1 MRVQRSSAGP
11 LLGLAAVLAVAL
23 AAPVAAQQ
31 GLLTGRI
38 TDVATG
44 LPIEAAQVQIL
55 GGARSTGGLTDGN
68 GTYHIQLAAGT
79 YSVVVEYVGYRSER
93 FPGIRVLAGQPT
105 VYDIRL
111 TSRALELDPIV
122 VSPSRSGVG
131 EKETKAPASVHTISS
146 LEISERAVTTPV
158 DYIKNAPGV
167 DVISSGLQS
176 SNVVVRGFNN
186 IFSGALHMLTD
197 NRIAGVPSLR
207 VNLIHFVPSNEQD
220 IERMEVVLGPGSALY
235 GPNTANGVVHILTKS
250 PLDDQ
255 GTTVTLG
262 GGERSVFQG
271 NFRSAFLLNPNLG
284 FKVSALYLRGNE
296 WPFEDST
303 EVANRKWADAN
314 PQACLA
320 DRVFRGL
327 SAADA
332 QLSCGRIGIRHY
344 KTKRFGLEAR
354 ADWRFAEKGTF
365 IATYGRTD
373 ATGIEMTGLGA
384 GQTGNWVYQFF
395 QGRVRYDRFFAQAYV
410 NQSDAGDTYLLNSG
424 MPLVDKSSLWVAQA
438 QHGFAL
444 ADGRQDFTYGFD
456 FLGTRP
462 STEGKINGSYED
474 MDNVNEWGIYLQS
487 KTALTDQL
495 DLIFAGRLD
504 DHSILADKVLSP
516 RAALVFKPTE
526 EQSFRL
532 SFNRAYSAPST
543 LNYFLDI
550 PNGYAPGLAALGYG
564 LRAYGTGANGW
575 SVANADGSPK
585 GFRSPFNPAG
595 PSTLVPMA
603 GTTAFWK
610 AATGVV
616 AAQTQDPAARALLAY
631 LGTLTPAP
639 GSIGTMLYNP
649 QSKTLSALAQTPI
662 QGLPSVR
669 ESNAESFEVGW
680 TGIVAQR
687 IKLTADLYRTTQNDF
702 VSPLLIQNPLVMF
715 NGQDVGKFLTAP
727 VVGALTQQYMAA
739 GLTLAQAQAKAAQDA
754 PAIVGQLAAG
764 IAQVPIG
771 VVSSSDLP
779 GGADL
784 LVSYRNVGNL
794 TLWGADLAFEWFV
807 TDNWILNGSYSHVS
821 DDMFD
826 IDDGDPIALNAP
838 THKGA
843 LSVAYRNVRNGFN
856 GEARVRLNNAFPA
869 VSAGFNGGVPSSET
883 VDLNLGY
890 KVPRTNGTVQLTVS
904 NLFDTEYKSFVG
916 VPTIGRMALIR
927 VKYDL
932 F

>member
-1 MRVQRSSAGP
+1 MRAQRSSAGP
-11 LLGLAAVLAVAL
+11 VLGLVAALAL

-31 GLLTGRI
+31 GTLTGRI

-44 LPIEAAQVQIL
+44 QPIESAQVQIL
-55 GGARSTGGLTDGN
+55 GGARATGGLTDSS
-68 GTYHIQLAAGT
+68 GTYRIHLAAGT
-79 YSVVVEYVGYRSER
+79 YSIVVEYVGYRSER

-105 VYDIRL
+105 TYDIRM

-131 EKETKAPASVHTISS
+131 EKATESPASVHTISS
-146 LEISERAVTTPV
+146 LEISERGVTTPV
-158 DYIKNAPGV
+158 DYLKNAPGV

-207 VNLIHFVPSNEQD
+207 VNLMHFVPSNEQD

-271 NFRSAFLLNPNLG
+271 NFRSAFLLNPDLG
-284 FKVSALYLRGNE
+284 VKVSAQYLRGEE
-296 WPFEDST
+296 WPFQDST
-303 EVANRKWADAN
+303 EVANRASADAN
-314 PQACLA
+314 PQACIA
-320 DRVFRGL
+320 DKVFRGL
-327 SAADA
+327 TSADA
-332 QLSCGRIGIRHY
+332 QLACGRIGIRHY
-344 KTKRFGLEAR
+344 DTRKFGLEAR
-354 ADWRFAEKGTF
+354 ADWRFAENGTF

-373 ATGIEMTGLGA
+373 GTGIELTGLGA
-384 GQTGNWVYQFF
+384 GQTQNWVYQFF
-395 QGRVRYDRFFAQAYV
+395 QGRVRYNRFFAQAYL

-424 MPLVDKSSLWVAQA
+424 MPLVDKSQLVVGQM

-462 STEGKINGSYED
+462 ETEGKINGSYD
-474 MDNVNEWGIYLQS
+474 PDDNVDEWGFYLQS
-487 KTALTDQL
+487 KTALAEQL
-495 DLIFAGRLD
+495 DLILAGRM
-504 DHSILADKVLSP
+504 DHHSVLPDLVWSP
-516 RAALVFKPTE
+516 RAALVFRPIP

-564 LRAYGTGANGW
+564 LRGYGTGRNGW
-575 SVANADGSPK
+575 SVSNPDGSPK

-595 PSTLVPMA
+595 PSAVLPMA
-603 GTTAFWK
+603 ATTNFWR
-610 AATGVV
+610 AAVSVV
-616 AAQTQDPAARALLAY
+616 NAQQPLGALYNVLV
-631 LGTLTPAP
+631 GLTPTP

-649 QSKTLSALAQTPI
+649 QSGTLTPLAQANIPA
-662 QGLPSVR
+662 LPSVR
-669 ESNAESFEVGW
+669 ESNAESIEVGW
-680 TGIVAQR
+680 TGIIAQR

-715 NGQDVGKFLTAP
+715 NGQDVGQFLQVP
-727 VVGALTQQYMAA
+727 VVTALTQSYVAA
-739 GLTLAQAQAKAAQDA
+739 GMPLAQAQARAMQEA
-754 PAIVGQLAAG
+754 PALITQLATG
-764 IAQVPIG
+764 IAKVPIG
-771 VVSSSDLP
+771 VVSAPEIP
-779 GGADL
+779 GGTDL
-784 LVSYRNVGNL
+784 LVSYRNVGDL
-794 TLWGADLAFEWFV
+794 TLWGTDLAFEWFV
-807 TDNWILNGSYSHVS
+807 TGNVTLTGSYSRVS
-821 DDMFD
+821 DDMFE

-838 THKGA
+838 TSKGSF
-843 LSVAYRNVRNGFN
+843 SVAYRNVAKGFN
-856 GEARVRLNNAFPA
+856 GEARMRFNNSFPA
-869 VSAGFNGGVPSSET
+869 VSAGFSGEVPSSQT

-890 KVPRTNGTVQLTVS
+890 KIPRTNGTVQLTVS
-904 NLFDTEYKSFVG
+904 NLFNAEYKSFVG

>member
-1 MRVQRSSAGP
+1 MRLQNSFIRP
-11 LLGLAAVLAVAL
+11 LLCMMAALAL

-31 GLLTGRI
+31 GTLNGRVTDIGTGR
-38 TDVATG
+38 
-44 LPIEAAQVQIL
+44 PIEAAQVQIL
-55 GGARSTGGLTDGN
+55 GGARSTGGLTDAN
-68 GTYHIQLAAGT
+68 GAYRIQLAAGT
-79 YSVVVEYVGYRSER
+79 YSIVVEYVGYRSER
-93 FPGIRVLAGQPT
+93 FPGVRVLAGQPT

-220 IERMEVVLGPGSALY
+220 IDRMEVVLGPGSALY
-235 GPNTANGVVHILTKS
+235 GPNTANGVVHIITKS

-284 FKVSALYLRGNE
+284 FKVSAQYLRGNE
-296 WPFEDST
+296 WPFQDST
-303 EVANRKWADAN
+303 ELANRKGADADN
-314 PQACLA
+314 AKACIA

-327 SAADA
+327 TNADA

-373 ATGIEMTGLGA
+373 GTGIEMTGLGA
-384 GQTGNWVYQFF
+384 AQTGNWVYQFF
-395 QGRVRYDRFFAQAYV
+395 QGRVRYDRFFAQAYL

-424 MPLVDKSSLWVAQA
+424 MPLVDKSSLMVAQA

-462 STEGKINGSYED
+462 KTDGKINGSYD
-474 MDNVNEWGIYLQS
+474 PDDNVNEWGIYLQS
-487 KTALTDQL
+487 KTALTDQI
-495 DLIFAGRLD
+495 DLIFAGRMD

-516 RAALVFKPTE
+516 RAAIVYKPTE
-526 EQSFRL
+526 EQSFRF
-532 SFNRAYSAPST
+532 SYNRAYSAPST

-550 PNGYAPGLAALGYG
+550 PNGYAPGLASLGYG
-564 LRAYGTGANGW
+564 LRAYGTGRNGW
-575 SVANADGSPK
+575 SLSNADGSLK

-595 PSTLVPMA
+595 ARALVPMA
-603 GTTAFWK
+603 GTTNFWK
-610 AATGVV
+610 AAVTVV
-616 AAQTQDPAARALLAY
+616 NAQKPLGALYQVLA
-631 LGTLTPAP
+631 GLTPTP

-649 QSKTLSALAQTPI
+649 QSKTLTPLASTSVPNV
-662 QGLPSVR
+662 PSVK
-669 ESNAESFEVGW
+669 ESNAESFEAGW
-680 TGIVAQR
+680 TGIIAQR
-687 IKLTADLYRTTQNDF
+687 VKLTADIYRMTRNNF

-715 NGQDVGKFLTAP
+715 NGQDVGKFRQVP
-727 VVGALTQQYMAA
+727 VVTALTQAYMAA
-739 GLTLAQAQAKAAQDA
+739 GMPLAQAQAKAVTDA
-754 PAIVGQLAAG
+754 GTLIPQIAAG

-784 LVSYRNVGNL
+784 IVSYRNVGDL
-794 TLWGADLAFEWFV
+794 TLWGGDLAFEWFV
-807 TDNWILNGSYSHVS
+807 TDNWILNGTYSHVS
-821 DDMFD
+821 DDMFA
-826 IDDGDPIALNAP
+826 IKDGDPIALNAP

-843 LSVAYRNVRNGFN
+843 FSVAYRNVRKGFN
-856 GEARVRLNNAFPA
+856 GEARVRLSNEFPA
-869 VSAGFNGGVPSSET
+869 VSAGFNGNVPSSQT

-890 KVPRTNGTVQLTVS
+890 KVPRTNGTVQLTVT
-904 NLFDTEYKSFVG
+904 NLFDADYKSFVG
-916 VPTIGRMALIR
+916 VPTIGRMALVR

>member
-11 LLGLAAVLAVAL
+11 LLGLASVLAVAL
-23 AAPVAAQQ
+23 AAPVGAQQ

-44 LPIEAAQVQIL
+44 MPIEAAQVQIL
-55 GGARSTGGLTDGN
+55 GGARSTGGLTDSN
-68 GTYHIQLAAGT
+68 GTYRIQLSAGT
-79 YSVVVEYVGYRSER
+79 YTIVVEYVGHRSER

-105 VYDIRL
+105 TYDIRL

-131 EKETKAPASVHTISS
+131 EKETKAPSSVHTISS
-146 LEISERAVTTPV
+146 LEISERAVTSPV

-207 VNLIHFVPSNEQD
+207 VNLIHFVPSNEED

-255 GTTVTLG
+255 GTTVSLG
-262 GGERSVFQG
+262 GGERDVFQG
-271 NFRSAFLLNPNLG
+271 VFRSAFLLNPNLG
-284 FKVSALYLRGNE
+284 FKVSAQYLRGTE

-303 EVANRKWADAN
+303 EVANRAWADADN
-314 PQACLA
+314 AKACIA

-327 SAADA
+327 TNADA

-344 KTKRFGLEAR
+344 RTRRFGLEAR

-365 IATYGRTD
+365 IATFGRTD
-373 ATGIEMTGLGA
+373 ATGVEMTGLGA
-384 GQTGNWVYQFF
+384 GQTNNWVYQFF
-395 QGRVRYDRFFAQAYV
+395 QGRVRYDRFFAQAYL

-424 MPLVDKSSLWVAQA
+424 MPLVDKSSLMVAQV

-474 MDNVNEWGIYLQS
+474 RDNVDEWGIYLQS

-495 DLIFAGRLD
+495 DLIFAGRMD

-516 RAALVFKPTE
+516 RAAIVFKPTE
-526 EQSFRL
+526 EQSFRV
-532 SFNRAYSAPST
+532 SYNRAYSAPST

-575 SVANADGSPK
+575 SVSNADGSPR

-595 PSTLVPMA
+595 PSAVVPMA
-603 GTTAFWK
+603 ATTNFWR
-610 AATGVV
+610 AAVTVV
-616 AAQTQDPAARALLAY
+616 NAQKPLGALYSVLAGLNPAA
-631 LGTLTPAP
+631 

-649 QSKTLSALAQTPI
+649 QTKTLSPLASTSI
-662 QGLPSVR
+662 ADVPSVR
-669 ESNAESFEVGW
+669 ESNAESFEAGW
-680 TGIVAQR
+680 TGIIAQR
-687 IKLTADLYRTTQNDF
+687 IKLTADIYRTTQNDF

-715 NGQDVGKFLTAP
+715 NGQDVGKFLQVP
-727 VVGALTQQYMAA
+727 VVTALTQAYMAA
-739 GLTLAQAQAKAAQDA
+739 GMPLAQAQAKAVTDA
-754 PAIVGQLAAG
+754 TVLIPQIAAG

-771 VVSSSDLP
+771 VVSSPDLP

-784 LVSYRNVGNL
+784 LVSYRNVGDL
-794 TLWGADLAFEWFV
+794 TLWGTDLAFEWFL
-807 TDNWILNGSYSHVS
+807 TDNWILNGTYSHVS

-843 LSVAYRNVRNGFN
+843 FSVAYRNVAKGFN
-856 GEARVRLNNAFPA
+856 GEARVRLSNAFPA
-869 VSAGFNGGVPSSET
+869 VSAGFNGEVPSSET

-890 KVPRTNGTVQLTVS
+890 KIPRTNGTVQLSVS
-904 NLFDTEYKSFVG
+904 NLFDAEYKSFVG